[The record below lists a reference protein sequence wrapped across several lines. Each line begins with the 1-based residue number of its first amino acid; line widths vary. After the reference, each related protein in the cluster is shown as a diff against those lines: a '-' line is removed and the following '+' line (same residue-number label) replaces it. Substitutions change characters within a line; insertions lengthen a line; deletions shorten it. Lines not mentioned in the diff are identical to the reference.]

1 MWAKKPH
8 SQTSTEINLI
18 MSRAEW
24 EVGMVQ
30 NGWNCVFL
38 LYLYFVFLE
47 WRMLQTGG
55 SCRLSS
61 ARRLA
66 ECSAIA
72 TDSWTASEWTQRQ
85 VALLNP
91 PTPSHFYICQKNSPP
106 SPFCGKTLFVHCNIS
121 HLKLQFV
128 TACNARATNNVWK
141 WSGEVHRLIADI
153 LGIIQRIKELKQ
165 RTDLE

>member
-8 SQTSTEINLI
+8 SQTSTEINFI

-30 NGWNCVFL
+30 AGRNCVFL

-72 TDSWTASEWTQRQ
+72 TDSWTASEWTHRQ
-85 VALLNP
+85 VALLNL
-91 PTPSHFYICQKNSPP
+91 PTPSQLYLCQNDLSLSHFVPKKSSLP
-106 SPFCGKTLFVHCNIS
+106 SPLCAKTLFVHCIIS
-121 HLKLQFV
+121 HLIRLQVV
-128 TACNARATNNVWK
+128 TACNVRAKNNVWK
-141 WSGEVHRLIADI
+141 WQL
-153 LGIIQRIKELKQ
+153 
-165 RTDLE
+165 

>member
-8 SQTSTEINLI
+8 SQTSTEIKLI

-38 LYLYFVFLE
+38 LYLYSVFLE

-72 TDSWTASEWTQRQ
+72 TDSWTASEWTHRQ

-91 PTPSHFYICQKNSPP
+91 PTPSRLNLCQKTIFSLSVPNIP
-106 SPFCGKTLFVHCNIS
+106 STFSLCGKILFVHCNIS
-121 HLKLQFV
+121 HLRLQV
-128 TACNARATNNVWK
+128 VTNNVWK
-141 WSGEVHRLIADI
+141 WPSCRSSTSHCWYFGDYTKD
-153 LGIIQRIKELKQ
+153 QRAE
-165 RTDLE
+165 

>member
-72 TDSWTASEWTQRQ
+72 TDSWTASEWTHRQ
-85 VALLNP
+85 VALLNSP
-91 PTPSHFYICQKNSPP
+91 PPDSICAKIIFLSPSLCQKKLFTFSPLCQNSLGSLQHQP
-106 SPFCGKTLFVHCNIS
+106 SQIASCNC
-121 HLKLQFV
+121 LQCQSNEECMKM
-128 TACNARATNNVWK
+128 T
-141 WSGEVHRLIADI
+141 
-153 LGIIQRIKELKQ
+153 
-165 RTDLE
+165 